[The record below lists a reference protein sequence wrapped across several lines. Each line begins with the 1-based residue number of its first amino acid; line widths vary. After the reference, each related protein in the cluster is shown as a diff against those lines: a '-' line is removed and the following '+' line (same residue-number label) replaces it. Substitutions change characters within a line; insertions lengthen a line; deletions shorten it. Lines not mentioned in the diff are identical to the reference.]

1 MNNKKIQV
9 ELIEFLFSNEY
20 LYVDGMEVYNNLK
33 KKVGDKIGKHM
44 IKDTIISNFN
54 SNDLSFNNTINITY
68 EVEVMSNKNLIINN
82 ILFK

>member
-33 KKVGDKIGKHM
+33 KKVGDKIGKHI

-54 SNDLSFNNTINITY
+54 SNDLSFNNSINIIY
-68 EVEVMSNKNLIINN
+68 EIEVMSNKNIIINN

>member
-1 MNNKKIQV
+1 MNNKEIQI
-9 ELIEFLFSNEY
+9 ELIEFLFNNEH
-20 LYVDGMEVYNNLK
+20 LYVDGMEVYNALK

-44 IKDTIISNFN
+44 IKDIIISNFN
-54 SNDLSFNNTINITY
+54 SNDLSFNNTINITD

>member
-33 KKVGDKIGKHM
+33 KKVGDKIGKHI

-68 EVEVMSNKNLIINN
+68 EIEVMSNKNIIINN

>member
-54 SNDLSFNNTINITY
+54 SNDLSCNNSINIIY
-68 EVEVMSNKNLIINN
+68 EIEVMSNKNIIINN

>member
-68 EVEVMSNKNLIINN
+68 EIEVMSNKNIIINN

>member
-54 SNDLSFNNTINITY
+54 SNDLSFNNSINIIY
-68 EVEVMSNKNLIINN
+68 EIEVMSNKNIIINN